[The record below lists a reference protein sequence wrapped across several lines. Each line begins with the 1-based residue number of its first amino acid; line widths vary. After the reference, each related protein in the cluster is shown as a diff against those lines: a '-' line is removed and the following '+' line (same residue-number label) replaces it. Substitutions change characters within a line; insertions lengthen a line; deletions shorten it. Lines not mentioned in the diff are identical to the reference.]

1 MISLFALLMEASWCI
16 QQLWLHASVL
26 LFVFAVSF
34 AQKTAV
40 KDAGASYDKCQVY
53 EKVPCGDPA
62 ICKAACEAINCC
74 FDGQQCYYGNAVT
87 VQCTRDGQF
96 VLVVAKDSTVPQMDL
111 TSISL
116 LGGKDAACT
125 PVATTD
131 AFAIYNFPVTACGT
145 VVKVASNY
153 VVYEN
158 RMSSLYEAEV
168 GPLGSITRDTHY
180 ELLFQCRYWGTDLS
194 LVAEVNTVPPPLP
207 VAAPGPLRVELRLAK
222 GQCFTKPPEG
232 TSAYASYYQESDYPV
247 TMVLQQP
254 LYVEVRLLN
263 RTDSNLVLLL
273 QSCWATASADPL
285 SLPQW
290 RLLSDGCPNQG
301 DKYVTNLI
309 PVDGSSGLPFPTHYK
324 RFTVKMFTFVDPAS
338 WQHLQGKVFIHCSTA
353 VCQPSA
359 TDSCEQ
365 RCFRKGRDVAAVP
378 KCPSHDKSIVS
389 SGELDL
395 VAAMARRPAGRW

>member
-1 MISLFALLMEASWCI
+1 MSW
-16 QQLWLHASVL
+16 LWYAAHLCPGNQPHSRLWQWNLAHLS
-26 LFVFAVSF
+26 
-34 AQKTAV
+34 KTAV
-40 KDAGASYDKCQVY
+40 KDAGASYDECQVY

-96 VLVVAKDSTVPQMDL
+96 VIVVAKDSTVPPMDL

-116 LGGKDAACT
+116 LGGEAPCS
-125 PVATTD
+125 PVVTTN
-131 AFAIYNFPVTACGT
+131 AVAMYNFPVTACGT
-145 VVKVASNY
+145 LVKVEGNY

-158 RMSSLYEAEV
+158 RMSSLYEV
-168 GPLGSITRDTHY
+168 GVWPLGSITRDSHY

-207 VAAPGPLRVELRLAK
+207 VAAPGPLWVELRLAK
-222 GQCFTKPPEG
+222 GQCFSKLPEG
-232 TSAYASYYQESDYPV
+232 ATAYASYYQESDYPL
-247 TMVLQQP
+247 TMPLQQP

-273 QSCWATASADPL
+273 QSCWATAGPDPL

-290 RLLSDGCPNQG
+290 RLLSDGCPYQG
-301 DKYVTNLI
+301 DKYLTTLV

-324 RFTVKMFTFVDPAS
+324 RFIVQMFAFVDPAS
-338 WQHLQGKVFIHCSTA
+338 KQHLQGKVFIHCSA
-353 VCQPSA
+353 VVCCPSA
-359 TDSCEQ
+359 TDRCEQ
-365 RCFRKGRDVAAVP
+365 RCFRKGSDVAAVH
-378 KCPSHDKSIVS
+378 KGPSHDEPIVS

-395 VAAMARRPAGRW
+395 VAPIRFRVPAGRG